1 MDEDNEPR
9 RVSTSIAVGDNL
21 ENLSIEELHERLAA
35 LQAEIE
41 RVNTALR
48 QKSSSMAAAADIF
61 KTGR

>member
-9 RVSTSIAVGDNL
+9 RASTSIAVGDNL
-21 ENLSIEELHERLAA
+21 ENLSIEELRERLAA

-41 RVNTALR
+41 RVNTALS

-61 KTGR
+61 KSGR